1 MKISF
6 SGSRSGRPLSHAWR
20 ASFTSGRSC
29 SAACV
34 VFFARDPP
42 TLEEAPDR
50 PDPEPL
56 PPLFLQ
62 LRLEFLERDVG
73 GLLDGPED
81 ELRFFLDAIRP
92 AIAARLLRSNGP
104 HRFLPLGPADRAR
117 NAHPKPCRRPSAR
130 HPLRNRVNHTLPKI
144 PRKRTSHACWPPSP
158 AGRFN
163 HKPGPLGSPPDP
175 IRSGNA
181 LADVGQPDRVRD
193 DDLKI
198 AVEEV

>member
-92 AIAARLLRSNGP
+92 AIAALLVRSDRP
-104 HRFLPLGPADRAR
+104 RRFLPLGPADRAR
-117 NAHPKPCRRPSAR
+117 NAHPPQTVRP
-130 HPLRNRVNHTLPKI
+130 
-144 PRKRTSHACWPPSP
+144 P
-158 AGRFN
+158 AGAT
-163 HKPGPLGSPPDP
+163 
-175 IRSGNA
+175 A
-181 LADVGQPDRVRD
+181 LAQSRQPHAAEDLQRAHEPCLLASLTSMPLQSQAWSVGKPPTQFVRKM
-193 DDLKI
+193 L
-198 AVEEV
+198 